1 MGRYICYRK
10 QIVDCLDK
18 LNKTHEKYED
28 KLHDLIATKHED
40 VDKYIDRNLWLL
52 DDKYMNYVASYSDDK
67 ILKIKQDI
75 KNNNPTLYG
84 DLKEPDMVLFYNKDI
99 GTKDVVVVEFKG
111 IGATDDDK
119 LYSYS
124 EINRNNVYVARN
136 LTDVNAIYSYI
147 ITSLTDNLI
156 SDFNTND
163 NVVLLHTEHKKPI
176 IYWYN
181 RKPKN
186 ANGIEIPCHT
196 FVIDTETIVKDADV
210 RNKAFLDL
218 LMSKK

>member
-1 MGRYICYRK
+1 MDGK
-10 QIVDCLDK
+10 QAQQTLTVCEALQYLFRHSDK
-18 LNKTHEKYED
+18 L
-28 KLHDLIATKHED
+28 LQSGDLTTLTLNGVTVKETVPEILP
-40 VDKYIDRNLWLL
+40 YNLIFVHNSIHIML
-52 DDKYMNYVASYSDDK
+52 
-67 ILKIKQDI
+67 I
-75 KNNNPTLYG
+75 NNNPTLYG